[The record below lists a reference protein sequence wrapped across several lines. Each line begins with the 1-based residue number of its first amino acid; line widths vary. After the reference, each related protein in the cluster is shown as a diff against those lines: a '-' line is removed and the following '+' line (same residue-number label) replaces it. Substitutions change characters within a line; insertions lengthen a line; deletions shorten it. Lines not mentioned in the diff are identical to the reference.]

1 MGAGASSINLQVSPA
16 AAPLVQ
22 HVATVLSSR
31 PPAGHGKADHQQ
43 AVHSALLTAQVPDL
57 KRFCVDRGADTGSCL
72 ERQDLIAL
80 ALPLLVEMGTMAAK
94 QPHQPPQQA
103 TSAAAARRAAASA
116 TRPSA
121 GRRAQAPSSGVV
133 GRPCKLC
140 GEPIQ
145 PGQSAMRF
153 AVPAASSAATPRQ
166 QRQQQ
171 QRGSQQQEAICHA
184 ACMRCSEDGCGA
196 TEKLRLGEDSQ
207 IYCTAHYDLRFA
219 PRCAQCENPIRGAYV
234 TAMKGQQFH
243 PHCFVCVGCGQSLSD
258 GGKGGGSGTYAIG
271 DDGLPYCRRDFKR
284 LFAPRCAV
292 CTTPMTSWVQ
302 TDQPGS
308 AGGERIKLCRRCA
321 TEAPCCFSCRAVQ
334 TISQGQGQ
342 AQDSSSSSGGDTGPF
357 SDLPDGRTVCST
369 CTST

>member
-57 KRFCVDRGADTGSCL
+57 KWFCVDRGVDTGSCL

-94 QPHQPPQQA
+94 QPHQPPHQA

-219 PRCAQCENPIRGAYV
+219 PRCAQCENPIRG
-234 TAMKGQQFH
+234 
-243 PHCFVCVGCGQSLSD
+243 S
-258 GGKGGGSGTYAIG
+258 YAIG

>member
-43 AVHSALLTAQVPDL
+43 AVHSALQTAQVPDL

-196 TEKLRLGEDSQ
+196 TEKLQLGKDSQ

-219 PRCAQCENPIRGAYV
+219 PRCAQCENPIRG
-234 TAMKGQQFH
+234 
-243 PHCFVCVGCGQSLSD
+243 S
-258 GGKGGGSGTYAIG
+258 YAIG

-292 CTTPMTSWVQ
+292 CTTPMTSWVR

-334 TISQGQGQ
+334 TTSQGQGQ
-342 AQDSSSSSGGDTGPF
+342 AQGSSSSSSSSGDTGPF